1 MLFREATLRGIQ
13 AGTITVAFRRWRRPT
28 VRAGGSL
35 RTAVG
40 ELAIRAVVP
49 ITLDHISTADARRAG
64 YETRAALVAE
74 LDRRDEGM
82 VYRIE
87 LGPLAPDRRETLRA
101 RAAEGAD
108 WQELARRLERL
119 DARAAGG
126 PWTRR
131 VLELIDRHPGL
142 RAGDLCRFAGQDRLP
157 FKVNVRK
164 LKNLGL
170 TVSLETGYRL
180 SPRGKAA
187 LGVLQSAGGRKA
199 ITALD

>member
-1 MLFREATLRGIQ
+1 MLFRQTILRGIR
-13 AGTITVAFRRWRRPT
+13 ADTVTVAFRRWRRPT

-40 ELAIRAVVP
+40 ELAIRSVDPVT
-49 ITLDHISTADARRAG
+49 IDQISTPDAKRAG
-64 YETRAALVAE
+64 YDTREALLAE
-74 LDRRDEGM
+74 LDGRAEGV
-82 VYRIE
+82 VYCIE
-87 LGPLAPDRRETLRA
+87 LGPLRHDRRETLGEQTA
-101 RAAEGAD
+101 TGAE
-108 WQELARRLERL
+108 WQELARRLDRL
-119 DARAAGG
+119 DGRAPSG

-142 RAGDLCRFAGQDRLP
+142 RAGDLCRFAGQDMLP

-170 TVSLETGYRL
+170 TVSLETGYML

-187 LGVLQSAGGRKA
+187 LRSLQPADPRKA
-199 ITALD
+199 IPPRD